1 MAILQTTGVTGSL
14 SISSSGIRNSGSGS
28 LFNVNGYNGRLL
40 NVVDSLSGSLF
51 SVNTVAGLPVFEV
64 FSNNRIVAGKYNA
77 NDFVI
82 SGSRVGIGTSNP
94 AAKLEVSGSLLDYV
108 TTNRRTSNYTMS
120 LSDASKLIEM
130 NVATANTV
138 NVPTNTQVAF
148 RVGTKV
154 DVIQY
159 GAGQT
164 TITGSSGGG
173 VQIRSANNYYKINA
187 RYGAVSLIKIG
198 TNEWYM
204 LGNLGA

>member
-1 MAILQTTGVTGSL
+1 
-14 SISSSGIRNSGSGS
+14 
-28 LFNVNGYNGRLL
+28 
-40 NVVDSLSGSLF
+40 LSGSLF
-51 SVNTVAGLPVFEV
+51 TVNDVSGLPVVDVWSDDRV
-64 FSNNRIVAGKYNA
+64 FMGKYNA
-77 NDFVI
+77 SDFVI
-82 SGSRVGIGTSNP
+82 SGSRVGVGTNSP
-94 AAKLEVSGSLLDYV
+94 RAKLEVSGSLLDYV

-130 NVATANTV
+130 NVASANTV
-138 NVPTNTQVAF
+138 NVPTNAQVGF

-173 VQIRSANNYYKINA
+173 VQIRTANNYYKINA

-204 LGNLGA
+204 VGNLSA